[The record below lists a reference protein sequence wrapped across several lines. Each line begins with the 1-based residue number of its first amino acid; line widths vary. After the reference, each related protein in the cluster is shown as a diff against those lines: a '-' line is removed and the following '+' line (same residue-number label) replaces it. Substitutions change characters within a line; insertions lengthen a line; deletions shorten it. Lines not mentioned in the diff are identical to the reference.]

1 MSRISSENEGQRVV
15 QIVTMN
21 DKWYNKWQRVT
32 MSGIT
37 SGATNDNEWQRV
49 TANENE
55 WQWTTTCGKNEW
67 KRTKAS
73 KM

>member
-37 SGATNDNEWQRV
+37 SGATNDNE
-49 TANENE
+49 
-55 WQWTTTCGKNEW
+55 
-67 KRTKAS
+67 
-73 KM
+73 